1 MKLDERPVIP
11 LEPEAMR
18 RKVSDLIRILNQ
30 TVNAMQAGGPGA
42 TYTATTAPPT
52 LGSYAAGTV
61 VLNSSPTELGIAPN
75 TYVVYGWI
83 CTASGSPGTWEAMNV
98 PSGVFGGSGASWGE
112 AEIDFGAQPVYSAEF
127 TITDAGITA
136 TSKVTVLPSGKPATG
151 RTADDWAWDG
161 ATFAANPGT
170 GSATCYAVFTPGPI
184 VGKRKIQYTIGA

>member
-11 LEPEAMR
+11 IDPEQMR
-18 RKVSDLIRILNQ
+18 RKVSDLIRRLNQ
-30 TVNAMQAGGPGA
+30 TVNALQEGSLSVN
-42 TYTATTAPPT
+42 YTASPTIPTTVGAPGDFVRNT
-52 LGSYAAGTV
+52 A
-61 VLNSSPTELGIAPN
+61 PTELGVAPN

-83 CTASGSPGTWEAMNV
+83 YTDAGVWEAMNV
-98 PSGVFGGSGASWGE
+98 PSAVFGGAGASWGE
-112 AEIDFGAQPVYSAEF
+112 VEIDFGSQPVYSAEF
-127 TITDAGITA
+127 TITDAGIEA

-184 VGKRKIQYTIGA
+184 VGKRKVQYTIGA